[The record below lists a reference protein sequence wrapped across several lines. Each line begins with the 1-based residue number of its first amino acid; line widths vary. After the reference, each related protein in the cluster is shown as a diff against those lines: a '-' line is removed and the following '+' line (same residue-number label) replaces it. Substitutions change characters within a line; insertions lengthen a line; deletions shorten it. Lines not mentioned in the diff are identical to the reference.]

1 MTTTTTSSIPNIV
14 LVDDYPPLNLSN
26 ENLEQLK
33 KLAIDWSLS
42 HGLNIRPKNFN
53 QQQSSSSVLHAP
65 ISLLP
70 TPFPRKQFDL
80 VVELQPLF
88 NILYHKLSND
98 HQLISNVIE
107 EISNVDDFI
116 AKLYDIYLK
125 IRKEGNIQPITL
137 GIHRS
142 DYLLHSSS
150 LPNNEE
156 LKILQVEF
164 NTISSALTR
173 ISVAHELYGSEN
185 SVVLM
190 VVQSDEWNIFDQRWI
205 EYNLLKNHKIDLIR
219 KTLLEIFL
227 EGKLNEKTKALI
239 INGKEVSVT
248 YFRAGYRPGDYPSEN
263 EWNARLMIERSK
275 SIKCPSISYQLVGF
289 KVFQQVLA
297 RPNIVEKYIKNPI
310 DAKKIRSCFAN
321 LYQFHSNN
329 DIFKSV
335 IDNPNDYV
343 MKPQREGGGNNLYGE
358 EMVNT
363 IKKLKSSSVSS
374 SQELKKYII
383 MDLIKPPAIS
393 NILLRKGE
401 LIKCKIISELG
412 TFGVFISKKI
422 KDDDDDGEEI
432 IVNECIGNVLRSK
445 SSEIKEGGVAIGLA
459 VIDSPLLI

>member
-88 NILYHKLSND
+88 NVLYHKLSND

-164 NTISSALTR
+164 NTISSALTSLGYLTG

-205 EYNLLKNHKIDLIR
+205 EYNLLKNS
-219 KTLLEIFL
+219 
-227 EGKLNEKTKALI
+227 LNLNWHR
-239 INGKEVSVT
+239 NGKEVSVT
-248 YFRAGYRPGDYPSEN
+248 YFRAGYGPGDYPSEN

-412 TFGVFISKKI
+412 TFGK
-422 KDDDDDGEEI
+422 
-432 IVNECIGNVLRSK
+432 
-445 SSEIKEGGVAIGLA
+445 
-459 VIDSPLLI
+459 

>member
-1 MTTTTTSSIPNIV
+1 
-14 LVDDYPPLNLSN
+14 
-26 ENLEQLK
+26 
-33 KLAIDWSLS
+33 
-42 HGLNIRPKNFN
+42 
-53 QQQSSSSVLHAP
+53 
-65 ISLLP
+65 
-70 TPFPRKQFDL
+70 
-80 VVELQPLF
+80 
-88 NILYHKLSND
+88 
-98 HQLISNVIE
+98 
-107 EISNVDDFI
+107 
-116 AKLYDIYLK
+116 
-125 IRKEGNIQPITL
+125 
-137 GIHRS
+137 
-142 DYLLHSSS
+142 
-150 LPNNEE
+150 
-156 LKILQVEF
+156 
-164 NTISSALTR
+164 
-173 ISVAHELYGSEN
+173 
-185 SVVLM
+185 M

-459 VIDSPLLI
+459 SKFIDPVFILGAGTA